1 MEYFSGPRYG
11 ASIMR
16 YYNHDRVEISELVGK
31 TMASVKHKN
40 DMRDDKLTF
49 TTVEGEGY
57 VFVHDQDCCES
68 VRVEDITGDLE
79 DLVGSPLLQADE
91 ETSRDVDHPTGSGES
106 WTWTFYK
113 FATKKG
119 YVTIRWLGESNGY
132 YSESVDLYRL
142 KKEDDN
148 EDS

>member
-1 MEYFSGPRYG
+1 MH
-11 ASIMR
+11 
-16 YYNHDRVEISELVGK
+16 YYAHDRVEISELVGK
-31 TMASVKHKN
+31 TMKSVKQLQGE
-40 DMRDDKLTF
+40 DGDELTF
-49 TTVEGEGY
+49 ITVEGEVY

-68 VRVEDITGDLE
+68 VKIEDITGDLE

-91 ETSRDVDHPTGSGES
+91 SASQDTDRPDRWSEN

-113 FATKKG
+113 FATNKG
-119 YVTIRWLGESNGY
+119 YVTVRWLGESNGY